1 MPRLLRKAD
10 PEKQTRY
17 LYWWLLLALIFE
29 YARPGAHFPAL
40 LALPLYSV
48 IPMSLLLITLAAP
61 GLRPWRDIFRDPQTK
76 WLIIFILFIL
86 FSMVYA
92 ENRMRTET
100 TFEKA
105 LGYFFLFLM
114 IGRIVTTEQ
123 RVKGV
128 FITLIVCHLFL
139 LAMSPQVV
147 LNPSVRH
154 YILGAP
160 FLSDGNDY
168 SLSLC
173 LLIPFSIHI
182 ALTSKSRFWQIV
194 TWLTF
199 LLLILAIV
207 GTQSRGAT
215 LGVMAVFGYL
225 WLRSS
230 KKGPTLVAIGVVVFI
245 AVLFAPS
252 VYFERM
258 GTIAEYEQE
267 SSAQSRI
274 EAWKAGT
281 RMATD
286 NLLGVGAG
294 NFPNN
299 FPKYR
304 GPNAPTRWMT
314 AHSMYFLILGELG
327 ILGLLLL
334 FKLVLG
340 SIRLQV
346 RMQRR
351 LREKGDAAENV
362 AYDRTLYFLN
372 ATFIGFAVSGAF
384 LSVTYY
390 PHLFVLN
397 GLALAYRSIVVD
409 KTGVALVVPNS
420 KLRTRRNRP
429 VPQPS
434 LEVR

>member
-1 MPRLLRKAD
+1 MPRRFRKAD

-17 LYWWLLLALIFE
+17 LYWWLLLALTFE
-29 YARPGAHFPAL
+29 YARPGAHFPPL
-40 LALPLYSV
+40 QVLPLYSV
-48 IPMSLLLITLAAP
+48 IPLSLLLVTLAAP

-76 WLIIFILFIL
+76 WLIVFMLFIL
-86 FSMVYA
+86 FSIGYA
-92 ENRMRTET
+92 DNRLRTESV
-100 TFEKA
+100 FKVA
-105 LGYFFLFLM
+105 LGYLFFFLM
-114 IGRIVTTEQ
+114 IARIVTTEQ
-123 RVKGV
+123 RLRGV
-128 FITLIVCHLFL
+128 FVTLIVCHLFL

-147 LNPSVRH
+147 LSPSVRH

-182 ALTSKSRFWQIV
+182 ALTSKSRFWRIIS
-194 TWLTF
+194 WLTF
-199 LLLILAIV
+199 LLLILAII

-215 LGVMAVFGYL
+215 LGVVAVFGYM

-230 KKGPTLVAIGVVVFI
+230 RKGLAMMAIGVVAFI
-245 AVLFAPS
+245 VVLFAPS

-258 GTIAEYEQE
+258 GTIAEYQQE

-281 RMATD
+281 RMAAD
-286 NLLGVGAG
+286 NVLGVGAG

-304 GPNAPTRWMT
+304 GADAPARWMT

-340 SIRLQV
+340 SIRLHS
-346 RMQRR
+346 RLQRQ
-351 LREKGDAAENV
+351 LLEKGDTIESLACS
-362 AYDRTLYFLN
+362 RTLYALN
-372 ATFIGFAVSGAF
+372 TTFVGFAVAGAF
-384 LSVTYY
+384 LSVAYY

-397 GLALAYRSIVVD
+397 GLALAYRAIVIE
-409 KTGVALVVPNS
+409 KFGLQFSAS
-420 KLRTRRNRP
+420 KAASRGRASGKPAR
-429 VPQPS
+429 S
-434 LEVR
+434 KYA

>member
-1 MPRLLRKAD
+1 MARFRKAVD

-17 LYWWLLLALIFE
+17 LYWWLLLALTFE
-29 YARPGAHFPAL
+29 YARPGAHFPPL
-40 LALPLYSV
+40 QALPLYSV
-48 IPMSLLLITLAAP
+48 IPLSLLLVTLGAP

-76 WLIIFILFIL
+76 WLIIFMVFML
-86 FSMVYA
+86 FSIVYA
-92 ENRMRTET
+92 ENRVRTQA

-114 IGRIVTTEQ
+114 IARIVTTEE

-128 FITLIVCHLFL
+128 FVTLILCHLFL
-139 LAMSPQVV
+139 LAMSPQV
-147 LNPSVRH
+147 LLDPSVRH

-173 LLIPFSIHI
+173 LLIPFSIQI
-182 ALTSKSRFWQIV
+182 ALTAKSRFWQGV
-194 TWLTF
+194 AWLTF
-199 LLLILAIV
+199 LMLILAIV

-215 LGVMAVFGYL
+215 LGVVAVFGYL

-286 NLLGVGAG
+286 NFLGVGAG

-304 GPNAPTRWMT
+304 GPNAPSRWMT

-340 SIRLQV
+340 SIRLHV
-346 RMQRR
+346 RLQRQ
-351 LREKGDAAENV
+351 LHAKGDTPENL
-362 AYDRTLYFLN
+362 AYGRVLYTLN
-372 ATFIGFAVSGAF
+372 ATFVGFAVAGAF

-397 GLALAYRSIVVD
+397 GLALAYRSIVVN
-409 KTGVALVVPNS
+409 KTGVALVVPKS
-420 KLRTRRNRP
+420 KIRTRRSQP
-429 VPQPS
+429 APQPS